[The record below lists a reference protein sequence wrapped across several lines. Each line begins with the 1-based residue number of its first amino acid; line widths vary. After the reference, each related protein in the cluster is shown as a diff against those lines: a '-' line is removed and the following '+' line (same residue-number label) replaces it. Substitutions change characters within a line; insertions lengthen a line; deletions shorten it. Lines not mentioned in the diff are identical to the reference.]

1 MKKISFIICFMF
13 LFNALDAQV
22 YKTIIPGA
30 EFSETLSKIVL
41 DFRNNF
47 QNIKGKSIPKE
58 VGTDLSESLIKL
70 PGSVDN
76 YISTSHSVKDRTAS
90 FQSIMYRGTDYNK
103 AVKIYHNVFKQIKR
117 TRVRWIDKSL
127 SNFIGKIEEPDGL
140 TFTTSYLKVEISDPR
155 YEDFITEVALVN
167 SNFDNWEV
175 QVNIVHK
182 KLDIE
187 IAPDN

>member
-1 MKKISFIICFMF
+1 MKKIYITISI
-13 LFNALDAQV
+13 LFVANVLSAQV

-30 EFSETLSKIVL
+30 EFSESLSKIVL

-47 QNIKGKSIPKE
+47 QNIKGKSEPKE
-58 VGTDLSESLIKL
+58 VGMDMSASLIKL

-76 YISTSHSVKDRTAS
+76 YISTSHSVKDKSAS

-103 AVKIYHNVFKQIKR
+103 AVKIYNNVFKQIKR

-127 SNFIGKIEEPDGL
+127 SNFVGKLENPDGL
-140 TFTTSYLKVEISDPR
+140 TFTVSYLKVEISDPR
-155 YEDFITEVALVN
+155 YEDFVTEVALVN

-175 QVNIVHK
+175 QVNILHK
-182 KLDIE
+182 KLDTE
-187 IAPDN
+187 ILPDN